1 LLIIT
6 FWFLGGN
13 EADNRKLKLDSVP
26 VPNIQRSDAT
36 GKNSKNPRYVF
47 SFPIFIYR
55 FKIGSFIHADLDIL
69 PRSFTAAVSVLQPR
83 NRLNSH
89 HVCPMCPQVVSS
101 EKKLIAHMTTH
112 NGNITKSTI

>member
-1 LLIIT
+1 M
-6 FWFLGGN
+6 
-13 EADNRKLKLDSVP
+13 P
-26 VPNIQRSDAT
+26 VPNIQRSDVT
-36 GKNSKNPRYVF
+36 RMNSENPRYVF

-55 FKIGSFIHADLDIL
+55 FKIESFINADFDIL
-69 PRSFTAAVSVLQPR
+69 PSAFTAVVSVLQPR

-112 NGNITKSTI
+112 NGNITKTTIQC